1 VLFDEIDRHENTLSR
16 HRRDGGTH
24 PCHRPKWFQIK
35 NVIRAPTIRQSPI
48 MHTFY
53 SDIHSNILSEDFIK
67 SWSRMKVIEPDT
79 SIARSNTSR
88 ILEPICHRIIKNTI
102 E

>member
-1 VLFDEIDRHENTLSR
+1 
-16 HRRDGGTH
+16 
-24 PCHRPKWFQIK
+24 
-35 NVIRAPTIRQSPI
+35 

-67 SWSRMKVIEPDT
+67 SWSGMKVIEPDT
-79 SIARSNTSR
+79 PIARTNTSR
-88 ILEPICHRIIKNTI
+88 ILEPIRHRIIKNTI